1 MLELKNVHSYYG
13 RSHALHG
20 IDLRVPAGQV
30 TAVLGRNGMGKTT
43 LLRTLVGSLVHST
56 GAILLDGADIAARPT
71 HLRARAGIAY
81 VPQGR
86 EIIPDFTVRQNILMG
101 AFARQGPRECRR
113 WRWSC
118 FPTWPR
124 TSTVPA
130 ACCPAASS
138 SNWRSPGRWPPR
150 RR

>member
-56 GAILLDGADIAARPT
+56 GAILLDGVIVEDDVMIGAGSLVPPGKRLEAGFLYMGNPVKQARP
-71 HLRARAGIAY
+71 LKPAEIAFLKTSADNY
-81 VPQGR
+81 VLLKDEYLQ
-86 EIIPDFTVRQNILMG
+86 E
-101 AFARQGPRECRR
+101 A
-113 WRWSC
+113 
-118 FPTWPR
+118 
-124 TSTVPA
+124 
-130 ACCPAASS
+130 
-138 SNWRSPGRWPPR
+138 
-150 RR
+150 